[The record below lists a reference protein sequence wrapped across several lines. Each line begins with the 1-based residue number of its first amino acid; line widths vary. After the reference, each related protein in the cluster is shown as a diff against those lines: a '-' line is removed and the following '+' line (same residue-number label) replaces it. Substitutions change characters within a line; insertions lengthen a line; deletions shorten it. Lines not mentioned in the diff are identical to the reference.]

1 MKTILT
7 ISRQFGSGGRLIGRL
22 VAEKLGI
29 PFYDREIIDLAA
41 QKSGFASEFI
51 KENEQ
56 KLKGLSTYAHT
67 APLWG
72 GGLWG
77 NFDNFESR
85 IYAAEAEAIEHYA
98 SLGGC
103 VIVGRC
109 ADYVL
114 KDKAE
119 CLNVFIH
126 ADIESRAKRVIEVYH
141 DESDEKRAQKLVRD
155 ADRLRARH
163 YRYYTD
169 AEWGDSANYHI
180 SLDSAKLG
188 IEKCVELL
196 VRAYQVVE
204 ESSKEE

>member
-1 MKTILT
+1 MNTILT
-7 ISRQFGSGGRLIGRL
+7 ISRQFGSGGRLIGKQVAARL
-22 VAEKLGI
+22 GV

-41 QKSGFASEFI
+41 QKSGYASEFI

-56 KLKGLSTYAHT
+56 KLKGLSAYAPT

-72 GGLWG
+72 SGIWG
-77 NFDNFESR
+77 SFENIESN
-85 IYAAEAEAIEHYA
+85 IYAAEADAMEHYA

-114 KDKAE
+114 RDKYP

-126 ADIESRAKRVIEVYH
+126 ADIASRAKRVMEVYK
-141 DESDEKRAQKLVRD
+141 DETDEKRALKRIRD
-155 ADRLRARH
+155 IDRLRARH

-169 AEWGDSANYHI
+169 AEWGNAANYHI
-180 SLDSAKLG
+180 SLDSARLG
-188 IEKCVELL
+188 EEHCVELL
-196 VRAYQVVE
+196 VEAYKLFDGE
-204 ESSKEE
+204 EK